1 MDIARTGATPLDAMS
16 MSTGARTAVSF
27 DVDARKH
34 AVTVNVVDRQSG
46 EVLRQWVMGR
56 RDQVTTRASGR
67 IDVMV

>member
-1 MDIARTGATPLDAMS
+1 MQISRTGATPPDAMS

-27 DVDARKH
+27 DVDARKR

-46 EVLRQWVMGR
+46 EVLRQWVMGQ
-56 RDQVTTRASGR
+56 RDQVAKRAGAR